1 MEDKMGE
8 TVADPTTGGRGTFDP
23 DRVQMIDIDTLVLD
37 PANVRTHPQRNI
49 DAIIG
54 SLQAFGQQ
62 KPVVVD
68 ADNVV
73 RAGNGL
79 VRAARLLGWREVAAY
94 TTGLG
99 GSEAIAY
106 AIADNRTAELSEW
119 DDDGLAAQVEALLA
133 EGVQVGSLG
142 WTEEE
147 LADLMAS
154 GIGAMDQEPPGEF
167 QVYDETIETE
177 HQCPKCGYEWSGGK
191 RHFAGG
197 VESSDSDE

>member
-1 MEDKMGE
+1 MADGKIGE
-8 TVADPTTGGRGTFDP
+8 AVAEQAAGGRGAFDP

-49 DAIIG
+49 DAIVG

-79 VRAARLLGWREVAAY
+79 VRAARLLGWSQVAAY

-99 GSEAIAY
+99 GSEAIAF

-133 EGVQVGSLG
+133 EGVQVESLG
-142 WTEEE
+142 WTEDE
-147 LADLMAS
+147 LADLMADDYPTPDADPVEVAADAES
-154 GIGAMDQEPPGEF
+154 ARGKCPCAAMGLCVPTQPSQIGSEQG
-167 QVYDETIETE
+167 
-177 HQCPKCGYEWSGGK
+177 
-191 RHFAGG
+191 
-197 VESSDSDE
+197 